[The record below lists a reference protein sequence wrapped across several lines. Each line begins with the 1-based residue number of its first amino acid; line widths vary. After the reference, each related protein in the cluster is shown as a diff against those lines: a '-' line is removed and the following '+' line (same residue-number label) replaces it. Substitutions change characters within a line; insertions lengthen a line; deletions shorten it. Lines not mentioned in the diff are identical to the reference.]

1 MLTAFQLILRAK
13 KLFYIRAL
21 ISISYVI
28 FLLLDIAEEGEDA
41 FAAMRRAKQKSSLKG
56 KGKKGLE
63 VPPDD
68 LKYGLE
74 KVELLDI

>member
-1 MLTAFQLILRAK
+1 MQ
-13 KLFYIRAL
+13 AL
-21 ISISYVI
+21 ISIFYAI
-28 FLLLDIAEEGEDA
+28 LLLLDIAEEGEDA

-63 VPPDD
+63 VPIDD

-74 KVELLDI
+74 KVELLDVQYCTKL

>member
-1 MLTAFQLILRAK
+1 MLRIFLIQ
-13 KLFYIRAL
+13 AL
-21 ISISYVI
+21 ISIFYAI
-28 FLLLDIAEEGEDA
+28 LLLLDIAEEGEDA

-68 LKYGLE
+68 LKYGLD
-74 KVELLDI
+74 KVELLNI

>member
-1 MLTAFQLILRAK
+1 
-13 KLFYIRAL
+13 
-21 ISISYVI
+21 
-28 FLLLDIAEEGEDA
+28 
-41 FAAMRRAKQKSSLKG
+41 MRRAKQKSSLKG

-74 KVELLDI
+74 KVKLLNIEYFTKL